1 MHNVIDSKRPGA
13 RAALVIVALL
23 AATAQAAPLTPDEL
37 KKVCAQAEDS
47 SHCGR
52 LVEEAQ
58 LKRLPN
64 LAVRDGTNLKVSL
77 FPSGTVTFADTEAL
91 NGGRSYSL
99 WDYISEINTVVL
111 YTSDGDETT
120 FTLLQRAT
128 GGKTE
133 LPAEPRLSPDRARL
147 VTADFC
153 DKRCVNELA
162 VWRVTREG
170 IRKESTWKSPAPWSD
185 AVAAWK
191 DAGTVTIEFT
201 VAGAQTRSRLERRL
215 ADPGWVR
222 TAAP

>member
-111 YTSDGDETT
+111 YTSDGDD
-120 FTLLQRAT
+120 AT
-128 GGKTE
+128 DRHTASTANGHPPT
-133 LPAEPRLSPDRARL
+133 PAERH
-147 VTADFC
+147 TH
-153 DKRCVNELA
+153 
-162 VWRVTREG
+162 
-170 IRKESTWKSPAPWSD
+170 
-185 AVAAWK
+185 
-191 DAGTVTIEFT
+191 AGL
-201 VAGAQTRSRLERRL
+201 RH
-215 ADPGWVR
+215 DPPGR
-222 TAAP
+222 